1 MVFIINQLFLI
12 ADYFGNPQSTER
24 ISESY
29 QFQQG
34 FQNPIWYNHLQERL
48 FYSNLKSRG
57 SNLRSWLIL
66 QKSVSVFLIKSTT
79 IKGICESSHY
89 SSHQLLQRSQSSHS
103 IYLSCARGNI
113 PTPVEQLQDC
123 SDDLITQ
130 WAPPPPIDIT
140 KGLHSQ
146 GRPFISGILIAFVEF
161 FEHSQVSFCCFFHF
175 SSFIKLIDSFS
186 LIFLSLIESVQFSTI
201 RCKNSWFI

>member
-1 MVFIINQLFLI
+1 MVFIINRLFLI
-12 ADYFGNPQSTER
+12 ADCFGNPQSTER

-48 FYSNLKSRG
+48 FYSNLRSR
-57 SNLRSWLIL
+57 LIL

-79 IKGICESSHY
+79 VKGISESSQY
-89 SSHQLLQRSQSSHS
+89 SSHQLLQKSQSSHS

-146 GRPFISGILIAFVEF
+146 GCPFISGILITFVEF
-161 FEHSQVSFCCFFHF
+161 FDHSQVSCCCFFHF
-175 SSFIKLIDSFS
+175 SSFIKLIASFS